1 MSSLVMDFFVFVFW
15 MTLCVPSVLDKDDN
29 HQDKDDN
36 VEGQDHKD
44 GAQGDIQAATNTAGS
59 KTNSWRRKREHK

>member
-1 MSSLVMDFFVFVFW
+1 MDFFCFCF
-15 MTLCVPSVLDKDDN
+15 LDDPGVPSVLDKDDN